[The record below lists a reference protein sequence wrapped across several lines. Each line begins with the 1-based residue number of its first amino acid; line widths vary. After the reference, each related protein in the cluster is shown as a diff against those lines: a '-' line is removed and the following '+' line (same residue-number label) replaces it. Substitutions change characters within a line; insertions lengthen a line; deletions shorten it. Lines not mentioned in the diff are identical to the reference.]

1 MADQNT
7 FDIDSLLDGT
17 LDDLADLPEF
27 RPFPAGT
34 YRFNFWLEQD
44 KKDKNI
50 YYSRIKNLETIELT
64 DTSEV
69 PMEVGAEAGVRY
81 DLSNEFAQGAFK
93 KILAVLAGHF
103 GAKPNRQL
111 IEDAKSPLEVLGV
124 IKQTTNKKNGKVYN
138 DIVEM
143 QVV

>member
-1 MADQNT
+1 MSNDN

-34 YRFNFWLEQD
+34 YRFNFSFEQD
-44 KKDKNI
+44 KKDKKI
-50 YYSRIKNLETIELT
+50 YYSRVKNLETIELT
-64 DTSEV
+64 DTSETPV
-69 PMEVGAEAGVRY
+69 EVGAETGVRY

-93 KILAVLAGHF
+93 KILTILAGHF
-103 GAKPNRQL
+103 GAKSNREL
-111 IEDAKSPLEVLGV
+111 IEDAKAPIEVLGV
-124 IKQTTNKKNGKVYN
+124 IKQITNKKNGKVYN